1 MELIQQYQRLGLSEA
16 LFSRGE
22 AVLAALEDRFKAID
36 QVAEANQLKV
46 LLAMQEAKLGA
57 NHFAATTGYGYDD
70 DGRRSRT
77 SSPPAYPVAPI
88 IPALIIFRTSF
99 LKTLA

>member
-70 DGRRSRT
+70 DGLVT
-77 SSPPAYPVAPI
+77 VQPLNDVLPVSLTRPLLVFWQH
-88 IPALIIFRTSF
+88 P
-99 LKTLA
+99 

>member
-57 NHFAATTGYGYDD
+57 NHFAAT
-70 DGRRSRT
+70 
-77 SSPPAYPVAPI
+77 I
-88 IPALIIFRTSF
+88 
-99 LKTLA
+99 